1 MTDPA
6 VVGADREPVV
16 IRPFDERRES
26 FDVLTALLHRGY
38 RALGEMGLH
47 YTAVDQTA
55 EVTRRRVARA
65 AASWV
70 AYKGERLVGTMSYY
84 DRLRSPAWYD
94 RAEVGHFGQFCV
106 DPMLQKKGI
115 GTLLLDAAERRALAD
130 GKRELACDTSE
141 HAAHLLRMY
150 LQLGYRVVGRY
161 DWSATNY
168 ESLVLSKRIGIRLR
182 PAAEADVRAIL
193 AIAATTR
200 WEKSD
205 FLRRMLI
212 RNAIDVACD
221 GERIVGFNAW
231 NREFFSKP
239 LVWLVVVD
247 PEYRNG
253 GIGSLLYGR
262 TERACRGERLYSS
275 TNRSN
280 VGMQRFHQRRG
291 YRAAGEIDLDPGDP
305 ELFYCIDP

>member
-1 MTDPA
+1 MTDLAA
-6 VVGADREPVV
+6 VEAHPEPVV
-16 IRPFDERRES
+16 IRPFDEQRES
-26 FDVLTALLHRGY
+26 FEALTELLHRGY

-47 YTAVDQTA
+47 YTATDQTPD
-55 EVTRRRVARA
+55 VTRRRVARA
-65 AASWV
+65 AVSWV
-70 AYKGERLVGTMSYY
+70 AYKGQRLVGTMSYY
-84 DRLRSPAWYD
+84 DRLEAPAWYD

-106 DPMLQKKGI
+106 DPAQQRSGI
-115 GTLLLDAAERRALAD
+115 GSLLLDAAERRALAD

-141 HAAHLLRMY
+141 RAAHLLRMY
-150 LQLGYRVVGRY
+150 SQLGYRVVGRY

-182 PAAEADVRAIL
+182 PAADGDLRAIL
-193 AIAATTR
+193 AIAATAR
-200 WEKSD
+200 WERSD
-205 FLRRMLI
+205 FLRRMLG
-212 RNAIDVACD
+212 RNSIDVACD
-221 GERIVGFNAW
+221 GERIVAFNAW

-253 GIGSLLYGR
+253 GIGTLLYAR

-305 ELFYCIDP
+305 ELFYSLDP